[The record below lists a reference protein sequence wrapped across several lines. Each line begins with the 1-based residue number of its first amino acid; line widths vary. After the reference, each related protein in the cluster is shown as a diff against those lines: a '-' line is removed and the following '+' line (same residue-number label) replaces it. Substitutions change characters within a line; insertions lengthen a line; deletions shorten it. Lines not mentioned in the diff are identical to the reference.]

1 MTDRA
6 KMEQTLRTVYAAR
19 QRGDVD
25 GLMQHL
31 APEPVFHMAGA
42 AHASPV
48 AMRIEGTE
56 PFRAAMQQMVTIFV
70 MEDYDLH
77 TILIDGDR
85 AAVQWHA
92 RFRSTVTGDRLETEL
107 FNLVTF
113 KDGRI
118 VSFMQF
124 CDTAAAAKL
133 MGH

>member
-6 KMEQTLRTVYAAR
+6 KMEQTLRAAYAAR
-19 QRGDVD
+19 QRGDID
-25 GLMQHL
+25 GIVQHFG
-31 APEPVFHMAGA
+31 PEPVFHMAGA

-48 AMRIEGTE
+48 AMRIEGAA
-56 PFRAAMQQMVTIFV
+56 PFRAAMQQMITVFA
-70 MEDYDLH
+70 MEDYDIR

-92 RFRSTVTGDRLETEL
+92 TFRSTVTNDRLETDL
-107 FNLVTF
+107 FDLVTF

-124 CDTAAAAKL
+124 CDTAAAARL